1 MVSERDRNKDKD
13 RGRER
18 EIEWEIE
25 IKKMEEFNAQ
35 TENYGVDPLNPSK
48 SIYLNF
54 LKNQLTGN
62 FLLLFH

>member
-1 MVSERDRNKDKD
+1 MVSERDRNKHKD

-18 EIEWEIE
+18 EIDWEIE

-35 TENYGVDPLNPSK
+35 TENYGVDPLNQSK